1 MIFPQPPS
9 TTNKKISKHCTKEQL
24 AAQLTTVMNGLELP
38 LGMPRGP
45 YQTFDQLHEAINE
58 WAKKPSTGGGSFLVK
73 RFSSNPSTKFCG
85 PQKLIMC
92 SQGGINHANKEQVN
106 TYGDSETDD
115 NNKQKK
121 RHETKQQSTTLGCP

>member
-9 TTNKKISKHCTKEQL
+9 TTNKKTSKHCTKEQL

-45 YQTFDQLHEAINE
+45 YQTVEQLHEAINE

-73 RFSSNPSTKFCG
+73 RFSSNPLTKFVG
-85 PQKLIMC
+85 LK
-92 SQGGINHANKEQVN
+92 S
-106 TYGDSETDD
+106 
-115 NNKQKK
+115 
-121 RHETKQQSTTLGCP
+121 